1 MKDRIKELE
10 TELEEAK
17 NQIQTQNQRIRELE
31 LRKAQYDSIIDNM
44 TELVERSGP
53 NYSLRFVQ

>member
-31 LRKAQYDSIIDNM
+31 LRKAQYDS
-44 TELVERSGP
+44 
-53 NYSLRFVQ
+53 